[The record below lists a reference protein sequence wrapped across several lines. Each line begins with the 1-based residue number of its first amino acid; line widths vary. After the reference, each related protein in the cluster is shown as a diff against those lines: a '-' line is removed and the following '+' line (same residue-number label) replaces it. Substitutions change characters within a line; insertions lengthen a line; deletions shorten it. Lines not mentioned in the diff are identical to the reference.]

1 MQKKQEKDKASFLTA
16 DRNKIFKNGLYSSAI
31 TAAVLV
37 LVVLINLLVRAIPS
51 KYTEFDLSE
60 AGLYT
65 LGDSSIELTRTL
77 EQEITVYYLC
87 ETGNEDAI
95 ITRLLDSYAAESAN
109 LSWELKDP
117 AVYPTFAAQYGA
129 QNLSSGSLI
138 LTSGENSIV
147 LDAAELYE
155 YDYSDYYYTGTY
167 DVKFDGESKI
177 TSAIYRLTSGE
188 HSTAYYTT
196 NHGEVSLTDSLTDAL
211 EAQNIIPEELN
222 LLSSEIPSDCELLIV
237 NCPASDFTS
246 DEGLVDEIAV
256 LTEYLAGGGKLLLM
270 TDAYYATPNL
280 DAILA
285 EFGLSRVEGLI
296 VEGDANYSLYGYSYY
311 LLPDYA
317 YTYESSALDG
327 LDEGSPVLLQM
338 AQGIELEE
346 KDGIVSEA
354 LLTTSD
360 SAYSKVAGYEMT
372 TTEMEDDDLEG
383 PFSLAVYARNEDT
396 GAEVIWIGSSNMD
409 NESVYLSV
417 PGNCDFLL
425 GCAASLTGQSSSIL
439 IESKAL
445 EADQLTI
452 SGGVSSI
459 LGIILM
465 ILIPVALLILGAV
478 VTIIRRR
485 K

>member
-1 MQKKQEKDKASFLTA
+1 M
-16 DRNKIFKNGLYSSAI
+16 
-31 TAAVLV
+31 
-37 LVVLINLLVRAIPS
+37 
-51 KYTEFDLSE
+51 
-60 AGLYT
+60 
-65 LGDSSIELTRTL
+65 
-77 EQEITVYYLC
+77 
-87 ETGNEDAI
+87 
-95 ITRLLDSYAAESAN
+95 
-109 LSWELKDP
+109 
-117 AVYPTFAAQYGA
+117 
-129 QNLSSGSLI
+129 
-138 LTSGENSIV
+138 
-147 LDAAELYE
+147 
-155 YDYSDYYYTGTY
+155 
-167 DVKFDGESKI
+167 
-177 TSAIYRLTSGE
+177 
-188 HSTAYYTT
+188 
-196 NHGEVSLTDSLTDAL
+196 
-211 EAQNIIPEELN
+211 
-222 LLSSEIPSDCELLIV
+222 
-237 NCPASDFTS
+237 
-246 DEGLVDEIAV
+246 
-256 LTEYLAGGGKLLLM
+256 M

-372 TTEMEDDDLEG
+372 TTEMEDGDLEG
-383 PFSLAVYARNEDT
+383 PFSLAVYSRNEDT